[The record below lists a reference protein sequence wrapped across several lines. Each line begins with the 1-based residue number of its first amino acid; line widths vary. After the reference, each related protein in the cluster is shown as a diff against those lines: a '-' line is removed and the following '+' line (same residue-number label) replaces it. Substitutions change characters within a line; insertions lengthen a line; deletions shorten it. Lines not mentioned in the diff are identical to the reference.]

1 MLLEAFCR
9 NWRLFK
15 KQGLCQSKSKSTK
28 AVVFD
33 PSEIKVVGKEERKTY
48 ITKRNSMKKFSEW
61 LEEKNPEI
69 FSEIL
74 GTLALATALG
84 AAVAPKTTRKVLG
97 YIGSKAGD
105 VAGHVVK
112 TGVNLGLSAVG
123 ATADLAG
130 QAVAGG
136 ARGAMGTAKGW
147 IAARKKEREEKA
159 ERSEVKPGSGV
170 SYA

>member
-1 MLLEAFCR
+1 
-9 NWRLFK
+9 
-15 KQGLCQSKSKSTK
+15 
-28 AVVFD
+28 
-33 PSEIKVVGKEERKTY
+33 
-48 ITKRNSMKKFSEW
+48 MKKFSEW
-61 LEEKNPEI
+61 LEEKDPEI

-84 AAVAPKTTRKVLG
+84 AVVAPKTTRKVLG
-97 YIGSKAGD
+97 YIGRKAGDVAAD

-112 TGVNLGLSAVG
+112 TGVNLGVSAVG

-136 ARGAMGTAKGW
+136 ARGALSAAKGTLGW

-159 ERSEVKPGSGV
+159 ERSVVKPGAGV
-170 SYA
+170 SYV